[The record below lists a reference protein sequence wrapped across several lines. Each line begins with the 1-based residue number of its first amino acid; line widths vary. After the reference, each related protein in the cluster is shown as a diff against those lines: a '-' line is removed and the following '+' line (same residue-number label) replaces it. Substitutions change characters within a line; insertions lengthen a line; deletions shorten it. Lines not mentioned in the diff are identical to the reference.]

1 MIKVLTLAILLVLAG
16 CGLRSE
22 NSLLQQFA
30 RNKGPIVQLFEM
42 QLQDERVVRIAPT
55 FTRLDKDWS
64 WPRENIGFS
73 EKRWGEYRALF
84 ERAGVTD
91 GIQLDGNYL
100 FYFVSSAGLGIGGT
114 SRGFVHSPQPPS
126 PLVKS
131 FDNCP
136 RQEGVCF
143 IAVEGQWYIFQWV
156 T

>member
-1 MIKVLTLAILLVLAG
+1 MVKGIILGFLLSLVG

-22 NSLLQQFA
+22 DSLLHQFA
-30 RNKGPIVQLFEM
+30 QNKGSIVQLFEM
-42 QLQDERVVRIAPT
+42 QLQDARVVRIAPT
-55 FTRLDKDWS
+55 FTRLDTDWS
-64 WPRENIGFS
+64 WPRKNIGFS
-73 EKRWGEYRALF
+73 EKRWGEYRDLF

-91 GIQLDGNYL
+91 GIQLDDNYL
-100 FYFVSSAGLGIGGT
+100 FYFVSSDGLAIGGA

-131 FDNCP
+131 FGDCP
-136 RQEGVCF
+136 PQKGLCF